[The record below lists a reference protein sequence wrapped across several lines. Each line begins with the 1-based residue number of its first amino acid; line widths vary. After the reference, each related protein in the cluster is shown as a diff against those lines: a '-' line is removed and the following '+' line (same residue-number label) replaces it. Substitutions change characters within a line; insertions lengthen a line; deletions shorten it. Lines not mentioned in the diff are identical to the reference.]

1 MKIFSNTPLSWPS
14 LLHVYTVHRISL
26 KPWNNYH
33 FYKIVDD
40 NPIKIK
46 HKSCINNLKTN
57 YDYCCYWDLY
67 EYKNT
72 MKTSS
77 NWEFKIH
84 INSLSDNYHKT
95 YSNKVINY
103 HNDMERYTHH
113 YNNYIYVPNTIE
125 KDDLIVIH
133 KPNNSGDYPL
143 TPYRSHTSGNTI
155 ILA

>member
-1 MKIFSNTPLSWPS
+1 MDNFKSFLKNKKILITGASGVIGYNLCQK
-14 LLHVYTVHRISL
+14 V
-26 KPWNNYH
+26 
-33 FYKIVDD
+33 VDY
-40 NPIKIK
+40 
-46 HKSCINNLKTN
+46 SV
-57 YDYCCYWDLY
+57 
-67 EYKNT
+67 
-72 MKTSS
+72 
-77 NWEFKIH
+77 FKIH